1 MKTLLILTKRNS
13 KLFFKDK
20 GMFFSS
26 LITPAILL
34 VLYVTFLSNVYRD
47 SFLSALPEGFS
58 LSDSIIDG
66 VVAVSLP
73 RRCWRS
79 AASPLRSAQTF

>member
-34 VLYVTFLSNVYRD
+34 F
-47 SFLSALPEGFS
+47 
-58 LSDSIIDG
+58 
-66 VVAVSLP
+66 
-73 RRCWRS
+73 CM
-79 AASPLRSAQTF
+79 

>member
-1 MKTLLILTKRNS
+1 MKTLLILTKRNA

-34 VLYVTFLSNVYRD
+34 VLYVTFLSNIYRE
-47 SFLSALPEGFS
+47 SFVSALPAGFT
-58 LSDSIIDG
+58 LSVPG
-66 VVAVSLP
+66 LTYTA
-73 RRCWRS
+73 
-79 AASPLRSAQTF
+79 

>member
-26 LITPAILL
+26 LITPAIL
-34 VLYVTFLSNVYRD
+34 
-47 SFLSALPEGFS
+47 
-58 LSDSIIDG
+58 
-66 VVAVSLP
+66 VAA
-73 RRCWRS
+73 RARW
-79 AASPLRSAQTF
+79 QTARVPCQI

>member
-26 LITPAILL
+26 MMWRMTRK
-34 VLYVTFLSNVYRD
+34 S
-47 SFLSALPEGFS
+47 S
-58 LSDSIIDG
+58 
-66 VVAVSLP
+66 AVS
-73 RRCWRS
+73 
-79 AASPLRSAQTF
+79 